1 MRPIKLPNMSKTE
14 VKKLVEDQILCRIAF
29 KGKDAPHIAP
39 FQYAQV
45 NGQLYFHFTNY
56 GKKIG
61 LLEEGSP
68 VCVEIEQYN
77 PNLSEYRFVVLTGK
91 LKIVVDTQERS
102 LAVERMVNTAKK
114 KGLSENF
121 LAAHGFPKE
130 MGWDSLKASAP
141 ITIVKLD
148 PVTEITGLRSPQT
161 SVESNECPGS

>member
-1 MRPIKLPNMSKTE
+1 MSETE
-14 VKKLVEDQILCRIAF
+14 VNELVEGQLLCRIAF

-39 FQYAQV
+39 FQYVQV
-45 NGQLYFHFTNY
+45 SGQLYFHFTNY
-56 GKKIG
+56 GKKVD

-77 PNLSEYRFVVLTGK
+77 QDLSEYSFVVLTGK

-102 LAVERMVNTAKK
+102 LAIKRMVNTAKK

-130 MGWDSLKASAP
+130 MGWDSLKDSAP

-148 PVTEITGLRSPQT
+148 PVTEIAGLRSPQT
-161 SVESNECPGS
+161 NVEYNEFPGS